1 MCRTR
6 AGVARTLDISLL
18 GRFATNHPEA
28 ATAPAHRNTKNG
40 RTALVKLTLTGW
52 TPFLASFS
60 VQTPQKHTETQ

>member
-28 ATAPAHRNTKNG
+28 ATAPDLLLPNQFPRVK
-40 RTALVKLTLTGW
+40 TAMTE
-52 TPFLASFS
+52 LALDLG
-60 VQTPQKHTETQ
+60 